1 MKFWVKKWKAKEIIK
16 MRRDVLEMVQGGA
29 RIETI
34 KNILLKEVERL
45 SENKA
50 DFFSFE

>member
-34 KNILLKEVERL
+34 KKYFMKEWKVA
-45 SENKA
+45 ENKA
-50 DFFSFE
+50 AF